1 MRFEFSI
8 ARRLYGYRDAQRRIS
23 RPATAIAMWG
33 VAVGLAVMIVSV
45 CVILGFKGEI
55 RQKVVGFGG
64 DIQVI
69 NYESL
74 YSADSQPIVMDE
86 LLVHRL
92 QRLPGIRHVQPFCMK
107 TGMLKTEDAFKGI
120 ALRGVGEEYDT
131 TFLAAHLVE
140 GRLPRFSSDTTHN
153 EIVLSG
159 LMARELG
166 LRVGEKVYAYFFSES
181 VKARRFTI
189 LGIYETHMRE
199 FDNSLVFT
207 DFDAVRRLAG
217 WDVGQCSG
225 AELLVDDFEQLDA
238 TALRVINLVN
248 RTQDI
253 YGATYS
259 AHTIRELYPGI
270 FSWLSVL
277 DTNVYVILAL
287 MLALSLF
294 TMTSGLLIII
304 LERTSFI
311 AVMKSLGASDGQLR
325 RVFLYFAV
333 FIVGRGLLY
342 GNLLGIGLSLLQQQ
356 TGLVHLDP
364 ATYYVRAVPIQ
375 FSWPIIAGMNFATLV
390 LTTLVLTIPTYLV
403 ARIHPARV
411 MRFE

>member
-1 MRFEFSI
+1 
-8 ARRLYGYRDAQRRIS
+8 
-23 RPATAIAMWG
+23 MWG

-92 QRLPGIRHVQPFCMK
+92 QRLPGIHHVQPFCMK

-181 VKARRFTI
+181 VKARRYTI
-189 LGIYETHMRE
+189 AGIYETHMRE

-207 DFDAVRRLAG
+207 DLDAVRRLAG

-238 TALRVINLVN
+238 TALRVINMVN

-304 LERTSFI
+304 LERTNFI
-311 AVMKSLGASDGQLR
+311 AVMKSLGASNGQLR

-375 FSWPIIAGMNFATLV
+375 FSWPLIVGMNLATLV

>member
-1 MRFEFSI
+1 MKFELSI
-8 ARRLYGYRDAQRRIS
+8 ARRLYGHRDAQRRIS
-23 RPATAIAMWG
+23 RPATTIAMWG

-45 CVILGFKGEI
+45 CVILGFKAEI

-74 YSADSQPIVMDE
+74 YSAESQPIVMDE

-92 QRLPGIRHVQPFCMK
+92 QRLPGISHVQPFCLK
-107 TGMLKTEDAFKGI
+107 TGMLKTDDAFKGI
-120 ALRGVGEEYDT
+120 ALRGVGEDYDT

-140 GRLPRFSSDTTHN
+140 GRLPRFSSDTTRH
-153 EIVLSG
+153 EVVLSG
-159 LMARELG
+159 LIARELG
-166 LRVGEKVYAYFFSES
+166 LKVGEKVYAYFFSEN
-181 VKARRFTI
+181 VKARRFTVA
-189 LGIYETHMRE
+189 GIYETHMRE

-207 DFDAVRRLAG
+207 DLDAVRRLAG

-225 AELLVDDFEQLDA
+225 AELRVDDFAQLDA
-238 TALRVINLVN
+238 TALRVINMVN

-304 LERTSFI
+304 LERTNFI
-311 AVMKSLGASDGQLR
+311 AVMKSLGASNGQLR
-325 RVFLYFAV
+325 RIFLYFAL

-342 GNLLGIGLSLLQQQ
+342 GNILGIGLALLQQQ

-375 FSWPIIAGMNFATLV
+375 FSWPLLLAMNVATLL